1 MWFAI
6 KRLSLGVFLI
16 ALTSAVLLVADWHR
30 RKPGVGRVPH
40 AAVLIYSSQ
49 PVLLEGAQGMVEGL
63 AENGFIDGRSIV
75 FTRYNAEGDLA
86 TVNTIAKQVTD
97 GHFDLVLTMS
107 TPAMQAVANA
117 NKAGKVVHVFGVVAD
132 PFGAGVGI
140 NRENPL
146 DHPRHLVGI
155 GTSLPV
161 ARCFQLARE
170 FFPDLKSVGVVWNP
184 GESNSRVFTEQAR
197 KAAQELGIDL
207 LETSAD
213 NSSAVVEAASSV
225 ISRGAQ
231 ALWVGGDNTVLL
243 ALDSVIATARKA
255 RIPVFTITPGDPQ
268 RGTLF
273 DQGANFHEIGRQTGE
288 LAAQILRGADPA
300 TIPVRNAAP
309 EKLVINKLALNGLT
323 DPWRLPEDALARADI
338 FVDEA
343 GVHAKAVATTPQ
355 LSAGR
360 VFKVGIVYFAPEPG
374 AESCMQGLLDGLRD
388 LGFVEGKNLE
398 VRKAHAQGEIA
409 NIPSVL
415 QNYDNQDLD
424 VIVPMTT
431 PCLTA
436 ACSTVKKTPVVFT
449 YVYDPIAAGAGTSFT
464 DHLPNVTGVGSFPPV
479 EETIDVIQRLV
490 PGVRSVGT
498 LYNNSEANS
507 RKVVSV
513 ARELFRQ
520 RGMTLEEVA
529 ITSTSEVFQAAQ
541 ALAQRS
547 VQAVWISGDNTA
559 LQAFAGIVKVAT
571 DARLPLVNNDPEF
584 VQQGALASVG
594 IGWYQ
599 TGYAAAKV
607 VARVLRGESPQT
619 IPFEN
624 VAVRKTEL
632 NHEMARKL
640 DVTFP
645 AELIKEAE
653 ATAKPQ
659 ASAKRET
666 LAPLAKKWG
675 VNLVEFNNVLDVE
688 EAEHGVLTGLREAG
702 LVEGRDYDIK
712 IRNAQGD
719 MGTVNSLIDA
729 AVTDSA
735 DLLITLSTPTLQAA
749 LQRARGLPIVFTYVA
764 SGVIAGAGRS
774 DEDHLPNVT
783 GVYLGGG
790 YAELLAIMREYF
802 PSVHTVGTLFVPSE
816 VNSVFHKDQLTEAA
830 RKVGIEV
837 VAVAAST
844 SAEVPDAALSLCS
857 RKLDALCQIPG
868 NLTAASFPSIAQAAR
883 RARLPIFAF
892 QSSQARAGAAVVLA
906 RDYEDGGR
914 EAGLIAAR
922 VMRGESPASIPFQ
935 PLSKTRL
942 IVNLEAARSSGL
954 TLPTA
959 LIKRAEEVIGQ

>member
-1 MWFAI
+1 
-6 KRLSLGVFLI
+6 
-16 ALTSAVLLVADWHR
+16 
-30 RKPGVGRVPH
+30 
-40 AAVLIYSSQ
+40 
-49 PVLLEGAQGMVEGL
+49 
-63 AENGFIDGRSIV
+63 
-75 FTRYNAEGDLA
+75 
-86 TVNTIAKQVTD
+86 
-97 GHFDLVLTMS
+97 
-107 TPAMQAVANA
+107 
-117 NKAGKVVHVFGVVAD
+117 
-132 PFGAGVGI
+132 
-140 NRENPL
+140 
-146 DHPRHLVGI
+146 
-155 GTSLPV
+155 
-161 ARCFQLARE
+161 
-170 FFPDLKSVGVVWNP
+170 
-184 GESNSRVFTEQAR
+184 
-197 KAAQELGIDL
+197 
-207 LETSAD
+207 
-213 NSSAVVEAASSV
+213 
-225 ISRGAQ
+225 
-231 ALWVGGDNTVLL
+231 
-243 ALDSVIATARKA
+243 
-255 RIPVFTITPGDPQ
+255 
-268 RGTLF
+268 
-273 DQGANFHEIGRQTGE
+273 
-288 LAAQILRGADPA
+288 
-300 TIPVRNAAP
+300 
-309 EKLVINKLALNGLT
+309 
-323 DPWRLPEDALARADI
+323 
-338 FVDEA
+338 
-343 GVHAKAVATTPQ
+343 
-355 LSAGR
+355 
-360 VFKVGIVYFAPEPG
+360 
-374 AESCMQGLLDGLRD
+374 MQGLLDGLRD

>member
-1 MWFAI
+1 MWFVI
-6 KRLSLGVFLI
+6 KRLSLGIFLI
-16 ALTSAVLLVADWHR
+16 ALTSSVLLLGDWHR
-30 RKPGVGRVPH
+30 RKTDVGRIPQ

-49 PVLLEGAQGMVEGL
+49 QVLLDGAQGMVEGL
-63 AENGFIDGRSIV
+63 AASGFIDGQSIV
-75 FTRYNAEGDLA
+75 LKQYNAEGDLA
-86 TVNTIAKQVTD
+86 TVNTIARQVID
-97 GHFDLVLTMS
+97 GQFDLVLTMS

-117 NKAGKVVHVFGVVAD
+117 NKAGKVTHVFGVVAD
-132 PFGAGVGI
+132 PFSAGVGI

-146 DHPRHLVGI
+146 DHPKHLVGI
-155 GTSLPV
+155 GTLLPV
-161 ARCFQLARE
+161 ANSFQLARE
-170 FFPDLKSVGVVWNP
+170 FFPGLKSVGVVWNP

-197 KAAQELGIDL
+197 EAAKKLGIDL
-207 LETSAD
+207 LEATAD

-243 ALDSVIATARKA
+243 ALHSVIATAKKA

-288 LAAQILRGADPA
+288 LAAQVLRGTDPA
-300 TIPVRNAAP
+300 TIPVRNVVP
-309 EKLVINKLALNGLT
+309 EKLVINKLALSGLA
-323 DPWRLPEDALARADI
+323 DPWRLPEEVSARADI

-343 GVHAKAVATTPQ
+343 GVHEKAVATAPQ
-355 LSAGR
+355 PSSGR

-374 AESCMQGLLDGLRD
+374 AESCMQGLSDGLRD

-398 VRKAHAQGEIA
+398 VRKAHAQGEIV
-409 NIPSVL
+409 NIPAVL

-449 YVYDPIAAGAGTSFT
+449 YVYDPVAAGAGTSFT

-479 EETIDVIQRLV
+479 GETIDVIQRLI

-498 LYNNSEANS
+498 LYNNAEANS

-520 RGMTLEEVA
+520 RNITLEEVA
-529 ITSTSEVFQAAQ
+529 ITNTSEVFQAAQ
-541 ALAQRS
+541 ALTQKNI
-547 VQAVWISGDNTA
+547 QAVWISGDNTA
-559 LQAFAGIVKVAT
+559 LQAFPGIVKAAT
-571 DARLPLVNNDPEF
+571 DARLPLINNDPEF
-584 VQQGALASVG
+584 VEQGALVSVG

-607 VARVLRGESPQT
+607 VARVLRGESPQA

-632 NHEMARKL
+632 NQEMAGKL
-640 DVTFP
+640 GVTFP
-645 AELIKEAE
+645 PELIKEAE

-659 ASAKRET
+659 ASTRQAAT
-666 LAPLAKKWG
+666 PLAKKWN

-688 EAEHGVLTGLREAG
+688 EAEHGVLTGLRESG
-702 LVEGRDYDIK
+702 LVEGRDYEVK

-729 AVTDSA
+729 AVGDGA

-749 LQRARGLPIVFTYVA
+749 LQRARTLPIVFTYVA
-764 SGVIAGAGRS
+764 NGVIAGAGRS

-790 YAELLAIMREYF
+790 YDELLAIIRESF
-802 PSVHTVGTLFVPSE
+802 PSVRTMGTLFVPSE
-816 VNSVFHKDQLTEAA
+816 VNTVFHKDQLVEAA
-830 RKVGIEV
+830 RKVGIEI

-857 RKLDALCQIPG
+857 RRIDALCQIPG
-868 NLTAASFPSIAQAAR
+868 NLTASAFPSIAQAAR

-906 RDYEDGGR
+906 RDYGDGGR
-914 EAGLIAAR
+914 ESGLLAAR
-922 VMRGESPASIPFQ
+922 VMRGESPATIPFQ
-935 PLSKTRL
+935 LVSRTKL
-942 IVNLEAARSSGL
+942 IVNLEAARGAGL
-954 TLPTA
+954 TLPPA